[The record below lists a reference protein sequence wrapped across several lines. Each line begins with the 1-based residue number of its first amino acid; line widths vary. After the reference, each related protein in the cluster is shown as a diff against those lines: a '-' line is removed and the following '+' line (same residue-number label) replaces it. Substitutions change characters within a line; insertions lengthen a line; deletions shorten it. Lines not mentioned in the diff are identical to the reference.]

1 MKKKKECSV
10 RKLKQVETPLFYRNI
25 NGVRNN
31 IKPNIIM
38 CRYNNRKLIPNK
50 EVLRR
55 YVEYLVE
62 VLKGEEEG
70 EEN

>member
-1 MKKKKECSV
+1 
-10 RKLKQVETPLFYRNI
+10 
-25 NGVRNN
+25 VRNN